1 MPFCSLC
8 TLILGLKGCCNKAY
22 ASPSQK
28 RPAEAREKKERP
40 SVGQVGS
47 ARVWTSSLP
56 RTHGDVNPHVAAGPA
71 IGHHP
76 GLLLLPSLTPAPSF
90 FFFFCCP
97 WIAQSRDLFRFNF
110 KREGILEPPPLP
122 LPTSISGLVALLG
135 TLVLPSSQAGFS
147 ATRGRAGASAQ
158 RRAGAGPAAGGGERR
173 RGAGPGRDGCC
184 DSRTHPRTLTD

>member
-28 RPAEAREKKERP
+28 RPAEAWEEKERP

-47 ARVWTSSLP
+47 ARVWTSSLA
-56 RTHGDVNPHVAAGPA
+56 RTYGDVNPHVAAGPA

-90 FFFFCCP
+90 FFCCP
-97 WIAQSRDLFRFNF
+97 VFSNYDGEFR
-110 KREGILEPPPLP
+110 LP
-122 LPTSISGLVALLG
+122 LVLSQGSPFFHSRCEGEQGIALEYI
-135 TLVLPSSQAGFS
+135 
-147 ATRGRAGASAQ
+147 RYC
-158 RRAGAGPAAGGGERR
+158 RRILYHLSHQGNPHYIDIDAVGVRNGEE
-173 RGAGPGRDGCC
+173 A
-184 DSRTHPRTLTD
+184 

>member
-28 RPAEAREKKERP
+28 RPAEAWEEKERP

-47 ARVWTSSLP
+47 ARVWTSSLA
-56 RTHGDVNPHVAAGPA
+56 RTYGDVNPHVAAGPA

-90 FFFFCCP
+90 FLLSCESHNPEISF
-97 WIAQSRDLFRFNF
+97 AL
-110 KREGILEPPPLP
+110 ILKGRASWNHPRCLCPLP
-122 LPTSISGLVALLG
+122 FPVWSPSWGPSFFPPRRQASLPLGVARAPLRNG
-135 TLVLPSSQAGFS
+135 E
-147 ATRGRAGASAQ
+147 RGRGRPQGA
-158 RRAGAGPAAGGGERR
+158 
-173 RGAGPGRDGCC
+173 GRDGEGRGLAGA
-184 DSRTHPRTLTD
+184 DAAIPRPTGGA